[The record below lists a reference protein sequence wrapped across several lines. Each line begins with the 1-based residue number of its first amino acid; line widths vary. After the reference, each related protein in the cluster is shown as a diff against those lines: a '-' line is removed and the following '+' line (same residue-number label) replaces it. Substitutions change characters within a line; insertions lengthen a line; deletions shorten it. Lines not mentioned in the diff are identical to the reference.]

1 MTKSHCRT
9 ENSDSESYSA
19 STENKELQ
27 IENQVCFSLYSASNA
42 LIRAYKPLLKELDL
56 TYLQYMT
63 MMVLWESSPIT
74 VKQLGERLHL
84 DSGTLTPLLKR
95 LQDKGM
101 VNKVRSEHDERK
113 VLLHLTEEGK
123 ELKTQAKSV
132 PHKLMCQIDMPVEQA
147 LQLKSL
153 SDLLL
158 KQLTKQNG

>member
-1 MTKSHCRT
+1 MKDSTRCDDVEEKS
-9 ENSDSESYSA
+9 
-19 STENKELQ
+19 LQ

-63 MMVLWESSPIT
+63 MMVLWQSSPIT
-74 VKQLGERLHL
+74 VKQIGDKLHL

-101 VNKVRSEHDERK
+101 VNKVRSEKDERK
-113 VLLHLTEEGK
+113 VFLHLTEQGIK
-123 ELKTQAKSV
+123 LKAKAKSV
-132 PHKLMCQIDMPVEQA
+132 PHALMCKVNMSVEHA
-147 LQLKSL
+147 LQLKAL

-158 KQLTKQNG
+158 KQLTT

>member
-1 MTKSHCRT
+1 MKDSTRCDDVEEKS
-9 ENSDSESYSA
+9 
-19 STENKELQ
+19 LQ

-63 MMVLWESSPIT
+63 MMVLWQSSPIT
-74 VKQLGERLHL
+74 VKQIGDKLHL

-101 VNKVRSEHDERK
+101 VNKVRSEKDERK
-113 VLLHLTEEGK
+113 VFLHLTEQGIK
-123 ELKTQAKSV
+123 LKAKAKSV
-132 PHKLMCQIDMPVEQA
+132 PHALMCKVNMSVEQA
-147 LQLKSL
+147 LQLKAL

-158 KQLTKQNG
+158 KQLTT

>member
-1 MTKSHCRT
+1 MKDSTRCDDVEEKS
-9 ENSDSESYSA
+9 
-19 STENKELQ
+19 LQ

-63 MMVLWESSPIT
+63 MMVLWQSSPIT
-74 VKQLGERLHL
+74 VKQLGDKLHL

-101 VNKVRSEHDERK
+101 VNKVRSEKDERK
-113 VLLHLTEEGK
+113 VFLHLTEQGIK
-123 ELKTQAKSV
+123 LKAKAKSV
-132 PHKLMCQIDMPVEQA
+132 PHALMCKVNMSVEQA
-147 LQLKSL
+147 LQLKAL

-158 KQLTKQNG
+158 KQLTT

>member
-9 ENSDSESYSA
+9 DQSSSIPQPSPSENQ
-19 STENKELQ
+19 ELR

-95 LQDKGM
+95 LQDKGV
-101 VNKVRSEHDERK
+101 VNKKRSEKDERK
-113 VLLHLTEEGK
+113 VFLHLTEQGQQLK
-123 ELKTQAKSV
+123 EQAKSV
-132 PHKLMCQIDMPVEQA
+132 PHKLMCQIDMSVEQA

-158 KQLTKQNG
+158 SQLTK